1 MISWLRTVRWVIKP
15 LILDLMQSR
24 LTQPPVQLGSTAV
37 DCIGS
42 GETICKKHGIKSFPT
57 IRTFQPDTFMQF
69 SGLEYK
75 GGKGID
81 SLRLH
86 ANKLVPSRAKDL
98 ETMKAAAAAEAKR
111 LEAKRS
117 AASNKARM
125 ISGMKPTQRV
135 LVRAAP
141 SP

>member
-1 MISWLRTVRWVIKP
+1 MIKP

-117 AASNKARM
+117 AASNKALLGKAVALVAGLYVVYRLT
-125 ISGMKPTQRV
+125 SGE
-135 LVRAAP
+135 
-141 SP
+141 